1 MVKLISTQINFPFNW
16 SSAGFFLF
24 FLYYSKLHCLTFE
37 LPFIVFFIQYPGGVS
52 ICFVYHLSQLVGCSE
67 SRDSWVGCG
76 GCFFERWVLVVFC
89 KMCKIYF
96 LFGVKS
102 PQIST
107 PVSSIHLY
115 NLLYFCLT
123 LALPFMITSF
133 LECFRFTE
141 QREKY

>member
-1 MVKLISTQINFPFNW
+1 MFFFYIIVSFTVLLLSFLLLCYLYNILGGFP
-16 SSAGFFLF
+16 
-24 FLYYSKLHCLTFE
+24 
-37 LPFIVFFIQYPGGVS
+37 

-67 SRDSWVGCG
+67 SRDSLVGCG

-123 LALPFMITSF
+123 LALPFIITSF